1 MSSFDFA
8 LKDFYRKKNQ
18 TFPYLIVIIFVIA
31 VTEFLIYF
39 TSSLGLNIFTKS
51 LFSNDYFFSGSINL
65 VYTQFNTLIQILFMI
80 LAVFIVVTIT
90 TTHIINKKKDIGI
103 MKALGTLPRRLY
115 SFYLLEVYIIFL
127 IGFFL
132 GLICGLVSFGIF
144 SLIMNSFF
152 ISINFQIDVLFTS
165 ILFVSCFF
173 SIYIVTG
180 YTLRKIGKEKIMKTF
195 SKDIPYNY
203 NALKKIQFIPK
214 WLSSFGINIKMSI
227 TNTLRRKGEFRR
239 YLIVFSLISIIVFT
253 LGLGIIVLRTSSEE
267 WIHRSQ
273 NENIVIF
280 GHQEVIYNYSLMYQM
295 FSNPEILID
304 DTVINFTDSKYLFNL
319 SAVNEIKSFEGVEEF
334 DERLINFYE
343 VEEKLGLHFFAEL
356 EEFRQVGQNR
366 EADIPIIG
374 VNPEQIIQNFEME
387 GNFFTNEGAIDNIT
401 IGDGLAH
408 NLFDY
413 ALDQSLEL
421 SSFGNSYHIS
431 GVVID
436 SFYSGWVAYMGIN
449 ESRLILNLMND
460 EINLLVL
467 KYKPESYEE
476 VKNELDNI
484 SLTLGTN
491 FTHLKLDATFRKN
504 LSFMSNLSLYPMF
517 LIVVIAILAVLALY
531 NYQKGGIIEKA
542 RDFLIMRAVGAKNK
556 SLKRILFFESLFVII
571 PSLLIS
577 LSIGMILNSVII
589 FGRVYLPPL
598 YIPLTIFTIIMVVFI
613 IFNYLSLIP
622 IMRKINKFSIKDFDL
637 Y

>member
-8 LKDFYRKKNQ
+8 LKDFYRKKGQ
-18 TFPYLIVIIFVIA
+18 TYPYLIVITFVIA
-31 VTEFLIYF
+31 ITEFLIYF
-39 TSSLGLNIFTKS
+39 TSSLGLNIFIQTS
-51 LFSNDYFFSGSINL
+51 FSNEFFFSGSINV
-65 VYTQFNTLIQILFMI
+65 VYTQFNTFIQILFLI

-115 SFYLLEVYIIFL
+115 SFYLLEVYIIFF

-132 GLICGLVSFGIF
+132 GLITGLISFGIF

-152 ISINFQIDVLFTS
+152 ITIKFQIDMVFTP

-173 SIYIVTG
+173 SIYIITG
-180 YTLRKIGKEKIMKTF
+180 YTLRKIGREPIMKSF
-195 SKDIPYNY
+195 SKDIPVDYS
-203 NALKKIQFIPK
+203 ASKKTQFIPK
-214 WLSSFGINIKMSI
+214 WLSSFGINIKISI
-227 TNTLRRKGEFRR
+227 INTLRRKGEFRR
-239 YLIVFSLISIIVFT
+239 YLVVFSLICLIIFT
-253 LGLGIIVLRTSSEE
+253 LGLGTIVLKTSSEE

-273 NENIVIF
+273 SDNIIIF

-304 DTVINFTDSKYLFNL
+304 NNAINFTESQYLFNL
-319 SAVNEIKSFEGVEEF
+319 SDVNEIKNIEGIEEF
-334 DERLINFYE
+334 DERLISFYE
-343 VEEKLGLHFFAEL
+343 VQEKLGIHFFEDI

-366 EADIPIIG
+366 EAIIPIIG
-374 VNPEQIIQNFEME
+374 VNPDNIIQNFEIE
-387 GNFFTNEGAIDNIT
+387 GKFFTNEDAYDNIT
-401 IGDGLAH
+401 IGHSLAY

-421 SSFGNSYHIS
+421 SSYATSFHIS

-436 SFYSGWVAYMGIN
+436 SFYSGWVGYASIN
-449 ESRLILNLMND
+449 ETRIMLNLMNE

-467 KYKPESYEE
+467 KLTPDFYNE
-476 VKNELDNI
+476 VKDELNNI
-484 SLTLGTN
+484 SATLGDD
-491 FTHLKLDATFRKN
+491 FTHLRLDGAFEKN
-504 LSFMSNLSLYPMF
+504 LSFISNLSLYPMF
-517 LIVVIAILAVLALY
+517 LIIVIAVLAVLSLY

-571 PSLLIS
+571 PSLLVS
-577 LSIGMILNSVII
+577 LSIGMILNSIII

-598 YIPLTIFTIIMVVFI
+598 YIPFTVFI
-613 IFNYLSLIP
+613 IIFLIFILFNFLSLIP
-622 IMRKINKFSIKDFDL
+622 IMKKINRFSIKDFDI